1 MSCCGTQPCNVTVI
15 QGPTP
20 LVGPVPSGFL
30 TLDIGKIQYSI
41 SQSNQWV
48 GGGAETLCCSPCDI
62 ALTVVLETASPTPNP
77 IQRASG
83 CLHLCVTGMFGL
95 VTIPETTLHGY
106 DTNGVKLTYT
116 LTGSATITLCNGV
129 RTIQLQNINIT
140 QV

>member
-20 LVGPVPSGFL
+20 LVATVPSAFI

-41 SQSNQWV
+41 KSISNLV

-62 ALTVVLETASPTPNP
+62 ALTVVLETANSSAGTL
-77 IQRASG
+77 QRASG

-95 VTIPETTLHGY
+95 VQIPETTLHGY
-106 DTNGVKLTYT
+106 DATGVKLTYT
-116 LTGSATITLCNGV
+116 LTGSATITFCNGV
-129 RTIQLQNINIT
+129 RTITLQNINIT
-140 QV
+140 